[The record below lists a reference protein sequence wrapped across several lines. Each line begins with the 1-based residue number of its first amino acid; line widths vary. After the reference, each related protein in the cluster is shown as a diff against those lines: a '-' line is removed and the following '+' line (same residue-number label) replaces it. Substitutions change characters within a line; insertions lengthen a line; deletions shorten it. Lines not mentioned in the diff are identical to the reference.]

1 MEEEALTGSALQEA
15 RDEVMQIYTQHLQTE
30 IEPFQDYLRVV
41 DPADTDALEIP
52 DEEEIEFQY
61 QRNTRWTEEEYIKL
75 LFRLRWHWYQS
86 STWDDLFHFVVR
98 SRPRLME
105 SHNYR
110 MSHMISEW
118 KYQQEKGLLWK
129 EWAEWVLNH
138 GPLPEGPSNEED
150 WIPEG
155 GNFRRYVSITNPP
168 RMPDDV
174 LTPPIDFASSA
185 TDSPREGYASPRE
198 GAQPRDEEGPTRGS
212 PIHEERRTL
221 TPAEERDVERQ
232 RAVQAVREITA
243 PQQASTEQDG
253 PRYDWDA
260 LYDAPLGL
268 PIELPNRVSDPGTP
282 PTGGRESTREPVTS
296 QRSPSTPGSRSEKET
311 DERNDPDEKAIRGT
325 GGQRENTLPAPVTT
339 RKSRIPTP
347 DPRKTT
353 LASHGKGG
361 HLGRDQGRDEP
372 GLTAVEEEAS
382 TTMGNPREMPSDA
395 GI

>member
-1 MEEEALTGSALQEA
+1 M
-15 RDEVMQIYTQHLQTE
+15 
-30 IEPFQDYLRVV
+30 
-41 DPADTDALEIP
+41 DPADTDVLEIP

-61 QRNTRWTEEEYIKL
+61 QRDMRWTEEEYMRL
-75 LFRLRWHWYQS
+75 LFQLRQHWYQS
-86 STWDDLFHFVVR
+86 EIWDDLFRFVVR

-110 MSHMISEW
+110 MSRMISEW

-129 EWAEWVLNH
+129 EWAERVLNH
-138 GPLPEGPSNEED
+138 GLLPEGPSNEED

-174 LTPPIDFASSA
+174 LTPPIDFASST
-185 TDSPREGYASPRE
+185 TDSAREGYNS
-198 GAQPRDEEGPTRGS
+198 PRDEGGPTRGS

-221 TPAEERDVERQ
+221 TPAEERDVER
-232 RAVQAVREITA
+232 RWAVQEITA
-243 PQQASTEQDG
+243 SRQASAEQDG

-268 PIELPNRVSDPGTP
+268 PIELPNRVSDPRTP
-282 PTGGRESTREPVTS
+282 PTGGRESTRELVTS
-296 QRSPSTPGSRSEKET
+296 QRSPSTTGSRSEKET
-311 DERNDPDEKAIRGT
+311 DERNDLDDHATRGT

-339 RKSRIPTP
+339 RRSRIPTP

-361 HLGRDQGRDEP
+361 HLGRNQGRDKPEP
-372 GLTAVEEEAS
+372 TTVDGEA
-382 TTMGNPREMPSDA
+382 
-395 GI
+395 